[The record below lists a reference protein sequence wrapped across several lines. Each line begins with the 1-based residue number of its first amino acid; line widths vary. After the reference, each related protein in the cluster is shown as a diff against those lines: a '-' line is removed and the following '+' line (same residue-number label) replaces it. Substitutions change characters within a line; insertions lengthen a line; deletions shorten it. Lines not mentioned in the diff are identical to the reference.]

1 MTEWNE
7 RSNRGPSQRVAEAGG
22 SPALEARG
30 AGGSG
35 PDNAETGRYRQTVRA
50 RQARREGVAIANQC
64 LTSLDRGS
72 GSNLV
77 DGGRG
82 AAHADAQDRGGD
94 SEGGLSWPARRP
106 RGRTAAYSWRGCR
119 DKAGHRLRRS
129 VAGER
134 GNRPGAA
141 RLGGQARCRLW
152 APGRGGA
159 LVVVRAGESPAH
171 GEGGQRACGAR
182 LEGEEDR
189 R

>member
-1 MTEWNE
+1 MTEWSE
-7 RSNRGPSQRVAEAGG
+7 KSNGGSSQRVAEAGG
-22 SPALEARG
+22 SPALEARST
-30 AGGSG
+30 GGSS

-77 DGGRG
+77 DEGRG
-82 AAHADAQDRGGD
+82 AAHAGAEECAGD
-94 SEGGLSWPARRP
+94 SEGGLSWPSRRP

-119 DKAGHRLRRS
+119 GKAGHRLRRS

-134 GNRPGAA
+134 GDRPGAA
-141 RLGGQARCRLW
+141 RSRGQARCRLW
-152 APGRGGA
+152 ASGRGGA
-159 LVVVRAGESPAH
+159 LVVVGAGESPAH
-171 GEGGQRACGAR
+171 GEGGQRACSAR

-189 R
+189 W